1 MDKAKLFKKY
11 GRRFVTVDIYENTI
25 YLDFYEIK
33 NDKIIKKPILLF
45 LSESNLII
53 IRDSEK
59 IESSNNIKLYSD
71 VISLAGDAEASCMLR
86 TLNKEIESIANH
98 KIISPNNK
106 IVEIAKKLMKVL

>member
-11 GRRFVTVDIYENTI
+11 GRRFVAVDIYENTI

-45 LSESNLII
+45 LSENNLII
-53 IRDSEK
+53 IRDSE